1 MSCIAGSWNRG
12 LVFTAGRDGSFYMWK
27 VGEWQVKG
35 EDKVELQMPNF
46 KKIVSAQQQLKYY
59 ELVIED

>member
-1 MSCIAGSWNRG
+1 
-12 LVFTAGRDGSFYMWK
+12 MWK

-35 EDKVELQMPNF
+35 EDKVELQIPNF

-59 ELVIED
+59 ELVIEDEYR